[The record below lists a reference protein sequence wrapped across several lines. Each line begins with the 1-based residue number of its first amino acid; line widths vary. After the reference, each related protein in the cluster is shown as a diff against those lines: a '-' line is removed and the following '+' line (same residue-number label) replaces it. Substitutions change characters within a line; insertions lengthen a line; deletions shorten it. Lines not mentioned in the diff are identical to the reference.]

1 MKKPLF
7 VMQKKTEDAIENHF
21 DDLNHTSYSNS

>member
-7 VMQKKTEDAIENHF
+7 VMQKIEDVIENHF
-21 DDLNHTSYSNS
+21 DDLNRTSYSSS